1 MSSRFVNSPHIL
13 PLPDPVYMTDTS
25 LQYPVGR
32 FTEPHVVSVADRAAA
47 LDEMALLPGALR
59 AAVAGLSAT
68 QLETPYRDGGWSVR
82 QVVHH
87 VADSH
92 MHAYLRVKFA
102 LTEESPTIRPY
113 DEAAWSLLPDV
124 AAIPI
129 DASLVLLDA
138 LHARWVACLRETPDE
153 QFARP
158 FMHPEMGPQR
168 IDVSLSRYA
177 WHGRHHVAHVT
188 SLRTRMGW

>member
-1 MSSRFVNSPHIL
+1 MQRRFEKSPNNSRP
-13 PLPDPVYMTDTS
+13 MTSDMMTETS

-32 FTEPHVVSVADRAAA
+32 FTEPAIVTAA
-47 LDEMALLPGALR
+47 LRNHAIDEIAVLPTAMR
-59 AAVAGLSAT
+59 HAVEGLSAA
-68 QLETPYRDGGWSVR
+68 QLETPYRDGGWTVR

-87 VADSH
+87 VPDSH
-92 MHAYLRVKFA
+92 MHAYVRVKFA

-124 AAIPI
+124 AAVPI
-129 DASLVLLDA
+129 DVSLSLLDGI
-138 LHARWVACLRETPDE
+138 HARWVACLRGLDDD

-158 FMHPEMGPQR
+158 FVHPELGPQR
-168 IDVSLSRYA
+168 VDMSLLRYA
-177 WHGRHHVAHVT
+177 WHGRHHVAHIT

>member
-1 MSSRFVNSPHIL
+1 MAEL
-13 PLPDPVYMTDTS
+13 S

-32 FTEPHVVSVADRAAA
+32 FTMPDDITPAMRNHAIDEIA
-47 LDEMALLPGALR
+47 LMPTAMAHATR
-59 AAVAGLSAT
+59 GLTDA
-68 QLETPYRDGGWSVR
+68 QLATPYRDGGWTVH

-92 MHAYLRVKFA
+92 MHAYIRIKFA

-113 DEAAWSLLPDV
+113 DEAAWATLPDV
-124 AAIPI
+124 AALPI
-129 DASLVLLDA
+129 AVSQSLLEGI
-138 LHARWVACLRETPDE
+138 HARWVACMRGIDET

-158 FMHPEMGPQR
+158 FVHPELGPQR
-168 IDVSLSRYA
+168 VDSSLMRYA

-188 SLRTRMGW
+188 ALRSRMGW

>member
-1 MSSRFVNSPHIL
+1 
-13 PLPDPVYMTDTS
+13 MTEHS

-32 FTEPHVVSVADRAAA
+32 FSEPSAVTAA
-47 LDEMALLPGALR
+47 LRDAAIEEIAALPAAIR
-59 AAVAGLSAT
+59 AAVAGLT
-68 QLETPYRDGGWSVR
+68 DRQIETPYRDGGWTVR

-87 VADSH
+87 LADSH

-124 AAIPI
+124 AVIP
-129 DASLVLLDA
+129 
-138 LHARWVACLRETPDE
+138 
-153 QFARP
+153 
-158 FMHPEMGPQR
+158 
-168 IDVSLSRYA
+168 IDVSLALLDGIHARLASCLRGTEASQLRRPFVHPELGPQPVELSLLRYA
-177 WHGRHHVAHVT
+177 WHGRHHAAHIT

>member
-1 MSSRFVNSPHIL
+1 
-13 PLPDPVYMTDTS
+13 MTATS

-32 FTEPHVVSVADRAAA
+32 FTSPDVITSALRDAAIADIAA
-47 LDEMALLPGALR
+47 LPNAMCE
-59 AAVAGLSAT
+59 AAHNLTES
-68 QLETPYRDGGWSVR
+68 QLETPYRDGGWTVR

-113 DEAAWSLLPDV
+113 DEGAWALLPDV
-124 AAIPI
+124 ASVP
-129 DASLVLLDA
+129 V
-138 LHARWVACLRETPDE
+138 
-153 QFARP
+153 
-158 FMHPEMGPQR
+158 
-168 IDVSLSRYA
+168 DVSLSLIDGIHARWTACLHGTAAEQMTRPFVHPELGAQPIDLALLRYA
-177 WHGRHHVAHVT
+177 WHGRHHVAHIT

>member
-1 MSSRFVNSPHIL
+1 
-13 PLPDPVYMTDTS
+13 MTGHS

-32 FTEPHVVSVADRAAA
+32 FTEPPVVTDALREAAIVAIAHLPAA
-47 LDEMALLPGALR
+47 MR
-59 AAVAGLSAT
+59 AAVDGLT
-68 QLETPYRDGGWSVR
+68 DVQIETPYRDGGWTVR

-124 AAIPI
+124 AATPI
-129 DASLVLLDA
+129 TVSLSLLDG
-138 LHARWVACLRETPDE
+138 LHARWVSCLRGTAAT
-153 QFARP
+153 QFSRL
-158 FMHPEMGPQR
+158 FVHPELGPQS
-168 IDVSLSRYA
+168 IDLSLLRYA
-177 WHGRHHVAHVT
+177 WHGRHHVAHIT
-188 SLRTRMGW
+188 SLRERMAG